1 MTRADKG
8 QAGAL
13 QSISS
18 AYQSLDWAS
27 NGGLEMTYSEAHG
40 NPNTFLSAFSW
51 VPFFRFLITI
61 REKKT
66 REKEG
71 TNAIGPI

>member
-1 MTRADKG
+1 M
-8 QAGAL
+8 Q
-13 QSISS
+13 QCSITIL
-18 AYQSLDWAS
+18 SLR
-27 NGGLEMTYSEAHG
+27 EPYTEAHG

-51 VPFFRFLITI
+51 VPFLRFLITI